1 LTNGSFYTKYEKKR
15 RHSEMKTDIK
25 QLDQI
30 MINTYV
36 KEDSID
42 VPDCFGDFNKK
53 TKLCSRY
60 CSISIR
66 CCILQNKSP
75 KIDILEKL
83 LIHNQYAIK
92 LN

>member
-1 LTNGSFYTKYEKKR
+1 ME
-15 RHSEMKTDIK
+15 IK

-30 MINTYV
+30 LINNSTE
-36 KEDSID
+36 KDALDI
-42 VPDCFGDFNKK
+42 PDCFGDFNKK
-53 TKLCSRY
+53 NKLCSKY

-66 CCILQNKSP
+66 CCILHNKSP

-92 LN
+92 LQ

>member
-1 LTNGSFYTKYEKKR
+1 MTME
-15 RHSEMKTDIK
+15 IK

-30 MINTYV
+30 LVSGKNKKDALDI
-36 KEDSID
+36 
-42 VPDCFGDFNKK
+42 PDCFGDFNKK
-53 TKLCSRY
+53 NKLCSTY

-66 CCILQNKSP
+66 CCILHSKTP

-92 LN
+92 LQ

>member
-1 LTNGSFYTKYEKKR
+1 MNME
-15 RHSEMKTDIK
+15 IK

-30 MINTYV
+30 LIKNSN
-36 KEDSID
+36 KKDALDI
-42 VPDCFGDFNKK
+42 PDCFGDFNKK
-53 TKLCSRY
+53 NKLCSTY

-66 CCILQNKSP
+66 CCVLHNKSP

-92 LN
+92 LQ